1 MNWQDTLTEYA
12 AGFIEGLAQAGVKE
26 VVISPG
32 SRSTPLAM
40 LFVEHKDTQVY
51 MNIDERSAAFFAL
64 GLAKASGRPVAM
76 LCTSGTAAANYFPA
90 VIEASLS
97 RVPLIVLT
105 ADRPHEL
112 RDVGAPQA
120 IDQLHIFGKY
130 VRWFVDMALPE
141 CGQEMIKYAKT
152 SALRAASVAN
162 GLLSG
167 PVHVNFPLRE
177 PLVPRLQPTPFEYVT
192 DNPLPLV
199 VEGHLNIP
207 IETYNDIS
215 ARCSMAEKGLIVC
228 GNIDNREFTEAV
240 LSLSKTLG
248 YPILADPLSQLRSGL
263 FEKEMIID
271 CYDAILKSNVAKEK
285 LRPELVIQ
293 FGGQPVSKP
302 LSLFLKSLGES
313 AEHLIID
320 GGGGW
325 RDPHRIGTQMIYC
338 DEANF
343 CRELKVLLEERSDDT
358 WKNLWVGA
366 NQRARTTIKSF
377 IQSISDIEEG
387 KAVSMLCELLPPE
400 STVFVGNSMPIRDMD
415 TFFHT
420 NENNIRLMANRGA
433 NGIDGVVSSAIGAAV
448 HRRPL
453 FLLIGD
459 LSFFHDMNG
468 LLAAKLHK
476 ININIILLNND
487 GGGIFSHLP
496 QAEEGDNFELIFGT
510 PTGLNFEHAAMLYN
524 AQYTKVLDWEDLS
537 VSVREAASSEGL
549 NIIEIPTDRTKNL
562 QVHRNL
568 WEQVSREINNYL
580 QSDETC

>member
-1 MNWQDTLTEYA
+1 MNWQETLTEYA
-12 AGFIEGLAQAGVKE
+12 AGFIEGLARAGVKE

-40 LFVEHKDTQVY
+40 LFVEHKDIQVY

-64 GLAKASGRPVAM
+64 GLAKASGRPVAI

-97 RVPLIVLT
+97 RVPLIILT

-120 IDQLHIFGKY
+120 IDQLHLFGRY
-130 VRWFVDMALPE
+130 VRWFADMALPE

-152 SALRAASVAN
+152 SAIRAASVSN
-162 GLLSG
+162 GLLPG

-192 DNPLPLV
+192 DNTLPLV
-199 VEGHLNIP
+199 AEGHLNIP
-207 IETYNDIS
+207 VEIYKEIS
-215 ARCSMAEKGLIVC
+215 TKCSMAKRGLIVC
-228 GNIDNREFTEAV
+228 GNIDKNEFPEAV
-240 LSLSKTLG
+240 LSLAKKLG

-263 FEKEMIID
+263 FEKDMVID
-271 CYDAILKSNVAKEK
+271 SYDAILKSKEAKEK
-285 LRPELVIQ
+285 LKPELVIQ

-302 LSLFLKSLGES
+302 LSLFLKGIEES

-325 RDPHRIGTQMIYC
+325 RDPNRISTQMIHC
-338 DEANF
+338 DETTF
-343 CRELKVLLEERSDDT
+343 CRDLQTLAEEKNDET
-358 WKNLWVGA
+358 WKNLWFGA
-366 NQRARTTIKSF
+366 NRRAKNVIKSY
-377 IQSISDIEEG
+377 IQTISDIEEG
-387 KAVSMLCELLPPE
+387 KAVSIICETLPPE
-400 STVFVGNSMPIRDMD
+400 STVFIGNSMPIRDMD

-433 NGIDGVVSSAIGAAV
+433 NGIDGVVSSALGAAV
-448 HRRPL
+448 HHRPL

-468 LLAAKLHK
+468 LLAAKMHK

-496 QAEEGDNFELIFGT
+496 QAEEGETFELVFGT

-524 AQYTKVLDWEDLS
+524 AQYTKVLDWEDLQ
-537 VSVREAASSEGL
+537 VSIREAASNEGL
-549 NIIEIPTDRTKNL
+549 NIIEIPTDRANNL
-562 QVHRNL
+562 QVHREL

-580 QSDETC
+580 QSDEQC